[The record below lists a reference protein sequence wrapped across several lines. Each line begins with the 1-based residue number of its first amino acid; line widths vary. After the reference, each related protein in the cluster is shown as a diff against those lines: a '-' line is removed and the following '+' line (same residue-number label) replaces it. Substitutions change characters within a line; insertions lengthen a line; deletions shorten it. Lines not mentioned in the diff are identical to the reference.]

1 MIGDDFRGGDTALKA
16 LAAIPG
22 TILSDTFLDEMAEF
36 SGKTIAQLREVAVDA
51 SSKSQDAVITELI
64 AEMETRIKRREQQG
78 KPAKKEQREFLDEL
92 RVGKVAPPKRVPIVI
107 AKPESPDDELQR
119 LRHELE
125 LWRSLY
131 SHETERLARWGMTD
145 SLPIEIVEKVLAL
158 WSKRLEAEPEDS
170 IRTKERLEI
179 DLPTIVKRAVRKS

>member
-1 MIGDDFRGGDTALKA
+1 MGR
-16 LAAIPG
+16 
-22 TILSDTFLDEMAEF
+22 F
-36 SGKTIAQLREVAVDA
+36 SGKAIAELREAAREAVSAGDPA
-51 SSKSQDAVITELI
+51 TIKDLSD
-64 AEMETRIKRREQQG
+64 EMETRIKRREQQG
-78 KPAKKEQREFLDEL
+78 KPAKKEQQEFLDEL